1 MFKLPIR
8 SVTRLLTDLKVL
20 RRILKGWQA
29 EHASVAD
36 AAAAINLQRLRWLAP
51 LVALLNAVH
60 VLVLGVQLLGGQ
72 HEGAALSWRT
82 GLLLAHLGMGLTMLG
97 CAVAAARLRHAGPS
111 RWGVWLATGTAAAGM
126 LFAIVIVTIDQWVTP
141 NVTPFL
147 ISCLLIGV
155 VFYIRPL
162 PSALL
167 YLLAFV
173 GYFYGLS
180 LTQSNAE
187 QLFSNRLNGI
197 TAGILGWALTII
209 MWRTFTTI
217 TRQQREL
224 AEVNITLQDRQT
236 ELEHLT
242 SRDGLTG
249 LFNRHTFVQLTE
261 QELARARRHSGATAL
276 MLLDLDHFKRINDTH
291 GHPAGDAVL
300 RHVAALL
307 ADTVRSTDLV
317 GRLGGEEFIVLLP
330 DTSGDA
336 ARNLA
341 EKLRSGIAAHPTV
354 WRDLTIPSTVS
365 IGLSSTTPEHPS
377 GFEGLYS
384 DADTA
389 LYEAK
394 KNGRNQVV

>member
-1 MFKLPIR
+1 MGMSDLNELRSTFKR
-8 SVTRLLTDLKVL
+8 
-20 RRILKGWQA
+20 WQT

-36 AAAAINLQRLRWLAP
+36 AAADVNLQRLRWLTP
-51 LVALLNAVH
+51 LVALVNAVH
-60 VLVLGVQLLGGQ
+60 VLVLGVQLLMGQ
-72 HEGAALSWRT
+72 HEGLALSWRT
-82 GLLLAHLGMGLTMLG
+82 GLLLAHLGMGLTMVG
-97 CAVAAARLRHAGPS
+97 CAVAVAHLRHVGPS
-111 RWGVWLATGTAAAGM
+111 RGRRWLPTGTAAAGM
-126 LFAIVIVTIDQWVTP
+126 LFAIVIVTLDQWVTP

-167 YLLAFV
+167 YLFAFA

-180 LTQSNAE
+180 LTQNNSE

-197 TAGILGWALTII
+197 TAGFLGWALTIV

-224 AEVNITLQDRQT
+224 TEVNATLQDRQT

-242 SRDGLTG
+242 RRDGLTG
-249 LFNRHTFVQLTE
+249 LFNRYTFVQLTE
-261 QELARARRHSGATAL
+261 QELARARRQGGATTL
-276 MLLDLDHFKRINDTH
+276 LLLDLDHFKRVNDTY

-300 RHVAALL
+300 RHVAALM

-330 DTSGDA
+330 GTPGDA
-336 ARNLA
+336 ARFLA
-341 EKLRSGIAAHPTV
+341 EKLRYRIAANPAV
-354 WRDLTIPSTVS
+354 WQDLMIQTNVS
-365 IGLSSTTPEHPS
+365 IGLSSTTVEHPC
-377 GFEGLYS
+377 GFESLYS

-389 LYEAK
+389 LYKAK
-394 KNGRNQVV
+394 ERGRNQVV

>member
-1 MFKLPIR
+1 MGMSDLNELRSTFKR
-8 SVTRLLTDLKVL
+8 
-20 RRILKGWQA
+20 WQT

-36 AAAAINLQRLRWLAP
+36 AAADVNLQRLRWLTP
-51 LVALLNAVH
+51 LVALVNAVH
-60 VLVLGVQLLGGQ
+60 VLVLGVQLLMGQ
-72 HEGAALSWRT
+72 HEGLALSWRT
-82 GLLLAHLGMGLTMLG
+82 GLLLAHLGMGLTMVG
-97 CAVAAARLRHAGPS
+97 CAVAVAHLRHVGRS
-111 RWGVWLATGTAAAGM
+111 RGRRWLPTGTAAAGM
-126 LFAIVIVTIDQWVTP
+126 LFAIVIVTLDQWVTP

-167 YLLAFV
+167 YLFAFA

-180 LTQSNAE
+180 LTQNNSE

-197 TAGILGWALTII
+197 TAGFLGWALTIV

-224 AEVNITLQDRQT
+224 AEVNATLQDRQT

-249 LFNRHTFVQLTE
+249 LFNRYTFVQLTE
-261 QELARARRHSGATAL
+261 QELARARRQGGATTL
-276 MLLDLDHFKRINDTH
+276 LLLDLDHFKRVNDTY

-330 DTSGDA
+330 GTPGDA
-336 ARNLA
+336 ARFLA
-341 EKLRSGIAAHPTV
+341 EKLRYRIAANPAV
-354 WRDLTIPSTVS
+354 WQDLMIQTNVS
-365 IGLSSTTPEHPS
+365 IGLSSTTAEHPC
-377 GFEGLYS
+377 GFESLYS

-389 LYEAK
+389 LYKAK
-394 KNGRNQVV
+394 ERGRNQVV

>member
-1 MFKLPIR
+1 MGMSDLNELHSTFKR
-8 SVTRLLTDLKVL
+8 
-20 RRILKGWQA
+20 WQT

-36 AAAAINLQRLRWLAP
+36 AAADVNLQRLRWLTP
-51 LVALLNAVH
+51 LVALVNAVH
-60 VLVLGVQLLGGQ
+60 VLVLGVQLLMGQ
-72 HEGAALSWRT
+72 HEGLALSWRT
-82 GLLLAHLGMGLTMLG
+82 GLLLAHLGMGLTMVG
-97 CAVAAARLRHAGPS
+97 CAVAVAHLRHVGPS
-111 RWGVWLATGTAAAGM
+111 RGRSWLPIGTAAAGM
-126 LFAIVIVTIDQWVTP
+126 LFAIVIVTFDQWVTP

-167 YLLAFV
+167 YLFASA

-180 LTQSNAE
+180 LTQNNSE

-197 TAGILGWALTII
+197 TAGFLGWALTIV

-224 AEVNITLQDRQT
+224 AEVNATLQDRQT

-249 LFNRHTFVQLTE
+249 LFNRYTFVQLTE
-261 QELARARRHSGATAL
+261 QELARARRQGGATTL
-276 MLLDLDHFKRINDTH
+276 LLLDLDHFKRVNDTY

-330 DTSGDA
+330 GTSGDA
-336 ARNLA
+336 ARFLA
-341 EKLRSGIAAHPTV
+341 EKLRYRIAANPAV
-354 WRDLTIPSTVS
+354 WQDLMIQTNVS
-365 IGLSSTTPEHPS
+365 IGLSSTTAEHPC
-377 GFEGLYS
+377 GFESLYS

-389 LYEAK
+389 LYKAK
-394 KNGRNQVV
+394 ERGRNQVV

>member
-1 MFKLPIR
+1 MSDLNELRSTFKR
-8 SVTRLLTDLKVL
+8 
-20 RRILKGWQA
+20 WQT

-36 AAAAINLQRLRWLAP
+36 AAADVNLQRLRWLTP
-51 LVALLNAVH
+51 LVALVNAVH
-60 VLVLGVQLLGGQ
+60 VLVLGVQLLMGQ
-72 HEGAALSWRT
+72 HEGLALSWRT
-82 GLLLAHLGMGLTMLG
+82 GLLLAHLGMGLTMVG
-97 CAVAAARLRHAGPS
+97 CAVAVAHLRHVGPS
-111 RWGVWLATGTAAAGM
+111 RGRRWLPIGTAAAGM
-126 LFAIVIVTIDQWVTP
+126 LFAIVIVTLDQWVTP

-167 YLLAFV
+167 YLFAFA

-180 LTQSNAE
+180 LTQNNSE

-197 TAGILGWALTII
+197 TAGFLGWALTIV

-224 AEVNITLQDRQT
+224 AEVNATLQDRQT

-249 LFNRHTFVQLTE
+249 LFNRYTFVQLTE
-261 QELARARRHSGATAL
+261 QELARARRQGGATTL
-276 MLLDLDHFKRINDTH
+276 LLLDLDHFKRVNDTY

-330 DTSGDA
+330 GTPGDA
-336 ARNLA
+336 ARFLA
-341 EKLRSGIAAHPTV
+341 EKLRYRIAANPAV
-354 WRDLTIPSTVS
+354 WQDLMIQTCVS
-365 IGLSSTTPEHPS
+365 IGLSSTTAEHPC
-377 GFEGLYS
+377 GFESLYS

-389 LYEAK
+389 LYKAK
-394 KNGRNQVV
+394 ERGRNQVV

>member
-1 MFKLPIR
+1 MGMSDLNELRSTFKR
-8 SVTRLLTDLKVL
+8 
-20 RRILKGWQA
+20 WQT

-36 AAAAINLQRLRWLAP
+36 AAADVNLQRLRWLTP
-51 LVALLNAVH
+51 LVALVNAVH
-60 VLVLGVQLLGGQ
+60 VLVLGVQLLMGQ
-72 HEGAALSWRT
+72 HEGLALSWRT
-82 GLLLAHLGMGLTMLG
+82 GLLLAHLGMGLTMVG
-97 CAVAAARLRHAGPS
+97 CAVAVAHLRHVGPS
-111 RWGVWLATGTAAAGM
+111 RGRRWLPTGTAAAGM
-126 LFAIVIVTIDQWVTP
+126 LFAIVIVTLDQWVTP

-167 YLLAFV
+167 YLFAFA

-180 LTQSNAE
+180 LTQNNSE

-197 TAGILGWALTII
+197 TAGFLGWALTIV

-224 AEVNITLQDRQT
+224 AEVNATLQDRQT

-249 LFNRHTFVQLTE
+249 LFNRYTFVQLTE
-261 QELARARRHSGATAL
+261 QELARARRQGGATTL
-276 MLLDLDHFKRINDTH
+276 LLLDLDHFKRVNDTY

-330 DTSGDA
+330 GTPGDA
-336 ARNLA
+336 ARFLA
-341 EKLRSGIAAHPTV
+341 EKLRYRIAANPAV
-354 WRDLTIPSTVS
+354 WQDLMIQTNVS
-365 IGLSSTTPEHPS
+365 IGLSSTTAEHPC
-377 GFEGLYS
+377 GFESLYS

-389 LYEAK
+389 LYKAK
-394 KNGRNQVV
+394 ERGRNQVV

>member
-1 MFKLPIR
+1 MGMSDLNELRSTFKR
-8 SVTRLLTDLKVL
+8 
-20 RRILKGWQA
+20 WQT

-36 AAAAINLQRLRWLAP
+36 AAADVNLQRLRWLTP
-51 LVALLNAVH
+51 LVALVNAVH
-60 VLVLGVQLLGGQ
+60 VLVLGVQLLMGQ
-72 HEGAALSWRT
+72 HEGLALSWRT
-82 GLLLAHLGMGLTMLG
+82 GLLLAHLGMGLTMVG
-97 CAVAAARLRHAGPS
+97 CAVAVAHLRHVGPS
-111 RWGVWLATGTAAAGM
+111 RGRRWLPIGTAAAGM
-126 LFAIVIVTIDQWVTP
+126 LFAIVIVTLDQWVTP

-167 YLLAFV
+167 YLFAFA

-180 LTQSNAE
+180 LTQNNSE

-197 TAGILGWALTII
+197 TAGFLGWALTII

-224 AEVNITLQDRQT
+224 AEVNATLQDRQT

-249 LFNRHTFVQLTE
+249 LFNRYTFVQLTE
-261 QELARARRHSGATAL
+261 QELARARRQGGATTL
-276 MLLDLDHFKRINDTH
+276 LLLDLDHFKRVNDTY

-330 DTSGDA
+330 GTPGDA
-336 ARNLA
+336 ARFLA
-341 EKLRSGIAAHPTV
+341 EKLRYRIAANPAV
-354 WRDLTIPSTVS
+354 WQDLMIQTNVS
-365 IGLSSTTPEHPS
+365 IGLSSTTAEHPC
-377 GFEGLYS
+377 GFESLYS

-389 LYEAK
+389 LYKAK
-394 KNGRNQVV
+394 ERGRNQVV

>member
-1 MFKLPIR
+1 MGMSDLNELRSTFKR
-8 SVTRLLTDLKVL
+8 
-20 RRILKGWQA
+20 WQT

-36 AAAAINLQRLRWLAP
+36 AAADVNLQRLRWLTP
-51 LVALLNAVH
+51 LVALVNAVH
-60 VLVLGVQLLGGQ
+60 VLVLGVQLLMGQ
-72 HEGAALSWRT
+72 HEGLALSWRT
-82 GLLLAHLGMGLTMLG
+82 GLLLAHLGMGLTMVG
-97 CAVAAARLRHAGPS
+97 CAVAVAHLRHVGPS
-111 RWGVWLATGTAAAGM
+111 RGRRWLPIGTAAAGM
-126 LFAIVIVTIDQWVTP
+126 LFAIVIVTLDQWVTP

-167 YLLAFV
+167 YLFAFA

-180 LTQSNAE
+180 LTQNNSE

-197 TAGILGWALTII
+197 TAGFLGWALTIV

-224 AEVNITLQDRQT
+224 AEVNATLQDRQT

-249 LFNRHTFVQLTE
+249 LFNRYTFVQLTE
-261 QELARARRHSGATAL
+261 QELARARRQGGATTL
-276 MLLDLDHFKRINDTH
+276 LLLDLDHFKRVNDTY

-330 DTSGDA
+330 GTPGDA
-336 ARNLA
+336 ARFLA
-341 EKLRSGIAAHPTV
+341 EKLRYRIAANPAV
-354 WRDLTIPSTVS
+354 WQDLMIQTNVS
-365 IGLSSTTPEHPS
+365 IGLSSTTAEHPC
-377 GFEGLYS
+377 GFESLYS

-389 LYEAK
+389 LYKAK
-394 KNGRNQVV
+394 ERGRNQVV